1 MTIVPND
8 SEGLQLD
15 LRASNQTE
23 KYLDSTAYAET
34 PRSPVY
40 HQPAWN
46 EKTGFFD
53 QPPGTDPS
61 EVWKPPIP
69 ASHPAF
75 ATRNQDVRFSGN
87 PVDSLSAQVPQRICG
102 LRRRKFWTVLGLGL
116 SFIIIGAIIGGVLA
130 GKRPKSIPA
139 PAPAAAAQPPPPPSA
154 PPSSNSTS
162 SPVTVAPVAP
172 GSSNPYL
179 P

>member
-1 MTIVPND
+1 MTIVRND

-34 PRSPVY
+34 PWSPVY
-40 HQPAWN
+40 HQPAWI
-46 EKTGFFD
+46 EKKGSFA

-61 EVWKPPIP
+61 EIWKPPIL

-75 ATRNQDVRFSGN
+75 ATREKDVRFSEN
-87 PVDSLSAQVPQRICG
+87 TVESPLEQEPQRICG
-102 LRRRKFWTVLGLGL
+102 LRRRKYWTVLGLGL
-116 SFIIIGAIIGGVLA
+116 SFIIIGAIVGGVLA
-130 GKRPKSIPA
+130 GKRPQSL
-139 PAPAAAAQPPPPPSA
+139 PAAAAQPPPPPSA

-162 SPVTVAPVAP
+162 SPVTVAPVTP